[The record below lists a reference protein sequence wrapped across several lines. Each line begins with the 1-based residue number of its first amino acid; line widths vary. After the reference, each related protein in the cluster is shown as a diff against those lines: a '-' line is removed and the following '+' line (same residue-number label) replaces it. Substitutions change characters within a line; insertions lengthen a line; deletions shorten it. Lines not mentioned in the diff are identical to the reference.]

1 MFRINFDCLHF
12 GLDLPE
18 LNTEENKCVR
28 EHLRVFLPKNLS
40 GYEIDRISDIQYPDD
55 DKVADMLFHRNNF
68 MSTKHNLVVKL
79 RTMI

>member
-1 MFRINFDCLHF
+1 MFRINFVCLHF

-28 EHLRVFLPKNLS
+28 EYLRIFPPKNLL
-40 GYEIDRISDIQYPDD
+40 GYEIDRISDIEYPDD
-55 DKVADMLFHRNNF
+55 DNVADMLFHRNNF
-68 MSTKHNLVVKL
+68 KSTKHSLVVKL